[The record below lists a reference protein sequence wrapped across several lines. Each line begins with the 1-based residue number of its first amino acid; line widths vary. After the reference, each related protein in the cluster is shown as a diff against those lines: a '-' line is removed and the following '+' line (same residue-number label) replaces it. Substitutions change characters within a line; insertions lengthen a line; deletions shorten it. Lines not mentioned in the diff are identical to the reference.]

1 VNRSRAFDEPL
12 INCPITGRQT
22 KTRKTK
28 NLKIQRLPSFI
39 LATAL
44 VAGAPLL
51 HAGQTFMVSC
61 CHNPLLAQK
70 TSDAIAVAMASFFA
84 RGGCQLRRS
93 AYVNSKTAMI
103 QHLDDSSGQSVATA
117 AAQDTERDAGRS
129 IFEGLTRRNQ
139 SGLAA
144 LSDKHGR
151 IVFFV
156 ASKILP
162 NPRESEAVTQGV
174 FLSLWRSPASDE
186 PGNNIIP
193 FSPPRSW
200 IPWAI
205 AASFAVFAGVLMFQN
220 LGLRTR
226 ATAVAEEA
234 TWSRVQLSVL
244 QPTPE
249 APGATA
255 RIAWNPIAEQG
266 RLWTSNLPQFPADKS
281 YQLWVFK
288 SGNPQPIS
296 AGIFDPGLSNE
307 IPFRSTQ
314 PKGSPTKFAVTI
326 EQRGGVPIPAGP
338 VVLVGEIES

>member
-1 VNRSRAFDEPL
+1 M
-12 INCPITGRQT
+12 
-22 KTRKTK
+22 
-28 NLKIQRLPSFI
+28 KIHRLPSLI
-39 LATAL
+39 RATAL
-44 VAGAPLL
+44 VAGASLL
-51 HAGQTFMVSC
+51 HAGQTVMVGGAGMYPTKDIIANAVNS
-61 CHNPLLAQK
+61 NKPRLAQK
-70 TSDAIAVAMASFFA
+70 TSDSIAVAMESFFA
-84 RGGCQLRRS
+84 RSGCQLRRT
-93 AYVNSKTAMI
+93 AYVNAETAMI
-103 QHLDDSSGQSVATA
+103 QNLDDFSGQSGTTA
-117 AAQDTERDAGRS
+117 AAQDTERKADRF
-129 IFEGLTRRNQ
+129 IFEGLIRRDQ
-139 SGLAA
+139 SALAA
-144 LSDKHGR
+144 LSDKYGR
-151 IVFFV
+151 IVFSL

-162 NPRESEAVTQGV
+162 DPRESEWVTQDV
-174 FLSLWRSPASDE
+174 FLSLWRSPVSDE

-244 QPTPE
+244 QPAPE
-249 APGATA
+249 APAATA

-281 YQLWVFK
+281 YQLWV
-288 SGNPQPIS
+288 IE
-296 AGIFDPGLSNE
+296 PGLSNE

-326 EQRGGVPIPAGP
+326 EQRGGVPILAGP